1 MILKRLTVIT
11 LLFALPGLFS
21 NLALAQ
27 LLPRATSGL
36 STQTQSMPQP
46 LSLEQAFPFYVSELS
61 PGRLRI
67 DWILADGHYLYQHA
81 FKFSMTGLAE
91 SDQETE
97 AIPVE
102 FTLPAGLTKTDQ
114 FFGDIV
120 AYYGKVSVD
129 ISLTTV
135 PGPNSV
141 LIIEYQGCADWGF
154 CYPPQRA
161 EYRFVP

>member
-1 MILKRLTVIT
+1 MILKRLSLIV
-11 LLFALPGLFS
+11 LLFALFS

-27 LLPRATSGL
+27 LLPRPASSL
-36 STQTQSMPQP
+36 ATQSQSTPQP
-46 LSLEQAFPFYVSELS
+46 LSLEQAFPFYVSEVS

-81 FKFSMTGLAE
+81 FKFSMTGPLK
-91 SDQETE
+91 SDQD
-97 AIPVE
+97 AAAVPVN

-120 AYYGKVSVD
+120 AYYGKVSVE

-135 PGPNSV
+135 PGPDSA

-161 EYRFVP
+161 EHRLVP